1 MSDLIVRHT
10 KDEVIDSLAAY
21 LPGGELFAS
30 AYIPGTNFNALL
42 AGLSGELLRA
52 ENFMFLYNSQFIPD
66 DTTVFIEEWEA
77 AVGIP
82 DDCFTIN
89 EDDTN
94 EERRLNIL
102 VKLASLGV
110 QTTADFEN
118 LATILGFPDTQV
130 LPGIGSDFESITNG
144 TFDTDSDWTKG
155 TGWTISGGTANK
167 SAGVASDLQQ
177 DITSV
182 TGTTYVV
189 EYEISGRTA
198 GSITPDVGG
207 TNGVTRSED
216 GSFEEQIIGGAV
228 DTVFR
233 LEADSLFDGSVDNVS
248 VKGSVV
254 PASDAR
260 FTIVVKFPFDGN
272 KFPLE
277 FPIFF
282 GSDQFGIIKCLFT
295 KLKPANC
302 NIIFEFI

>member
-1 MSDLIVRHT
+1 MSDLITRHT
-10 KDEVIDSLAAY
+10 KTEMISSLAAY
-21 LPGGELFAS
+21 LPGGELFES
-30 AYIPGTNFNALL
+30 AYIPGSNFNALL

-66 DTTVFIEEWEA
+66 ETTVFIEEWES

-82 DDCFTIN
+82 DNCFTISSS
-89 EDDTN
+89 DTN
-94 EERRLNIL
+94 EQRRLNIL

-110 QTTADFEN
+110 QTVADFEN
-118 LATILGFPDTQV
+118 LAVILGFPNTQV

-144 TFDTDSDWTKG
+144 TFDADTDWTKG

-167 SAGVASDLQQ
+167 AAGTASDLQQ
-177 DITSV
+177 DISSV
-182 TGTTYVV
+182 TGTVYVV
-189 EYEISGRTA
+189 SYDISNHTA
-198 GSITPDVGG
+198 GIITAAVGG
-207 TNGVTRSED
+207 TNGVSRSD
-216 GSFEEQIIGGAV
+216 NGSFEESIIGGGV
-228 DTVFR
+228 DTIFR
-233 LEADSLFDGSVDNVS
+233 LQADSAFSGSIDNVS
-248 VKGSVV
+248 VRGSVI

-260 FTIVVKFPFDGN
+260 FTIVVKFPFDEN

-282 GSDQFGIIKCLFT
+282 GSDDFGIVKCLFT